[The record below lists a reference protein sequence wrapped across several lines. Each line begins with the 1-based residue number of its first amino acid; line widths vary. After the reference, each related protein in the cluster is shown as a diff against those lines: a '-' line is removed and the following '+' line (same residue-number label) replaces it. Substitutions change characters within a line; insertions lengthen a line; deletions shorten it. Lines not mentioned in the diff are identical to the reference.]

1 MKSDIEILQEAKLE
15 DISSVAERIGID
27 DEYLEQYGR
36 VKAKVDLSML
46 NDKATAEVRYRTIT
60 RRRTR
65 DIYPERRKKK
75 RRAQLFQRNP
85 RYLALSCIG
94 QTPPTVI
101 SAAFVCY

>member
-36 VKAKVDLSML
+36 VKAKVDLSLL

-65 DIYPERRKKK
+65 DIYPERRNEKPPSTAVSKKSYK
-75 RRAQLFQRNP
+75 LF
-85 RYLALSCIG
+85 LCK
-94 QTPPTVI
+94 
-101 SAAFVCY
+101 

>member
-85 RYLALSCIG
+85 INIFYASNGSKEMLDI
-94 QTPPTVI
+94 
-101 SAAFVCY
+101 

>member
-46 NDKATAEVRYRTIT
+46 NDKAMAEVRYRTIT

-65 DIYPERRKKK
+65 EIYIPKDGMKK
-75 RRAQLFQRNP
+75 RRVQLFQRNP
-85 RYLALSCIG
+85 INIFYASNGSKEMLDI
-94 QTPPTVI
+94 
-101 SAAFVCY
+101 